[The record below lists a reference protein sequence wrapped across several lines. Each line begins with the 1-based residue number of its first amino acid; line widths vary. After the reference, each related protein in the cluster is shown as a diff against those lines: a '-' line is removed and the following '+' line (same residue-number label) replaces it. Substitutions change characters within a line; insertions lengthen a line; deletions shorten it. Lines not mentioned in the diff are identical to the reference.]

1 LPNQINEEALTKV
14 VDFTSIGVLL
24 GSLVNILPA
33 VAAIFT
39 IVWTCIRIYET
50 KTIQKWL
57 NK

>member
-1 LPNQINEEALTKV
+1 
-14 VDFTSIGVLL
+14 L

-39 IVWTCIRIYET
+39 IVWTFIRIYET